1 MSGERVTFGKVEEAK
16 AEKEEGERRLLKEV
30 VVMRREGKL
39 TKLELEQLNIKL
51 KGGVWMGCIHGGN
64 GLVLL

>member
-16 AEKEEGERRLLKEV
+16 AEKEEGERRLLKE